1 MDECMTY
8 EISTDEIRSYLPELH
23 AGDRVLLSGRI
34 YTSRDAAHK
43 RICEAL
49 DNGSPLPYNLRD
61 AIIYYAGPTPAPV
74 WPSAPAVPQPPGVW
88 TAMRPVCWIWV
99 WPP

>member
-61 AIIYYAGPTPAPV
+61 AIIYYAGPTPARPGM
-74 WPSAPAVPQPPGVW
+74 AVGSCGPT
-88 TAMRPVCWIWV
+88 TAVRFFLQF
-99 WPP
+99 